1 MFLLYLSFIV
11 KIDLK
16 NGIINWY
23 FYKVCMYNI
32 VKLGSIRVEDI
43 KRIGL
48 WCICRCVFLFVY
60 II

>member
-1 MFLLYLSFIV
+1 MVLL
-11 KIDLK
+11 ID
-16 NGIINWY
+16 I
-23 FYKVCMYNI
+23 FKVCMYNI

-48 WCICRCVFLFVY
+48 WCICRCVFSFVY